1 VSASLLKELGYTDI
15 EAPHSKRTRL
25 DSAPKSPTFS
35 PDSPDYYPSEEENG
49 AEQSELAA
57 QNAEYE
63 QLFEES
69 QVALAKAESKTA
81 EVVQTLEALR
91 YQHGRLRSRV
101 IYLEGELAVYQRFA
115 SIDCIESRQRANLPN
130 PPTYRV
136 IVAPPPP
143 PPPRRA

>member
-1 VSASLLKELGYTDI
+1 MSASLLEELGYTDLGKSS
-15 EAPHSKRTRL
+15 PKRTRL
-25 DSAPKSPTFS
+25 SPKSPVFATAS
-35 PDSPDYYPSEEENG
+35 DYYPSEEEDTDHQDVPCIDYG
-49 AEQSELAA
+49 
-57 QNAEYE
+57 
-63 QLFEES
+63 QLFEDS
-69 QVALAKAESKTA
+69 QVALANAESKTA

-115 SIDCIESRQRANLPN
+115 SIDRIQTTLPN

-143 PPPRRA
+143 PPRRS